1 MQPRG
6 ILKRQPSSNAPAAG
20 AEDGAASGSGAAGT
34 HEPRAGVSWN
44 EANLYNNEASR
55 DSTMKINEPKTPYV
69 QWNPETDEVMNI
81 HRALA

>member
-1 MQPRG
+1 M
-6 ILKRQPSSNAPAAG
+6 
-20 AEDGAASGSGAAGT
+20 
-34 HEPRAGVSWN
+34 SWN

-81 HRALA
+81 HRALMAARANARPQSLSPR